1 MRIFC
6 ITFVLLFKSLQC
18 LAKDDSAFQII
29 NKATAFFLELR
40 WTTNDRLLVHQKNKC
55 VGAQGQSVGAEVKLY
70 DCDEDSELQKWEC
83 RNQTLLGLK
92 GKELFIEIRTDH
104 SAVLSKTT
112 GPNSHF
118 TISGTFDGACART
131 YREMF
136 TTGGTAAGKP
146 CMFPFMYGNQW
157 YSDCTMT
164 DHTEL
169 WCAVETYYSSDSDK
183 WGVCPT
189 NSRQSWIKHPKTGAY
204 YQLNSDAALTWAE
217 AESSCKQQ
225 NATLLSLT
233 DPHQEAY
240 VTAIL
245 TSGRMEEGY
254 KFWIGLTLD
263 PEHGWKWS
271 SQNPFR
277 YLNWDSGY
285 PLSSPGH
292 VCGFADGTADYS
304 WRNSVCSKRLGYIC
318 CSHGGPAVPTKAPEA
333 GLCTAPWI
341 SYNGRCYQLYRSQK
355 TWSDAQLTC
364 RKEEGDLV
372 SIHNVEEQSFI
383 FSELGYVP
391 TDELW
396 IGLNDRTT
404 EGLFD
409 WSDQSAVR
417 FTSWEFGK
425 PGVQENQED
434 CVLIRGQKGN
444 WADSVC
450 EEKHG
455 FICMKKSEASGSEIL
470 QEEGC
475 QTGWKRFGSYCYLV
489 GSETKTFD
497 EARMICDHS
506 QSYLADVSTSVDNAF
521 LTSLVGLRPEKHFW
535 LGLSNQ
541 REINVFVWTNTK
553 RVRFTHW
560 NAEMPGDRQGCVAMA
575 TGHHAGLWDVLPCA
589 NKEKYICKQLA
600 KGAVVTPHPTTVPV
614 QTCTVGWTK
623 LPSGNFCFKF
633 FGDKKTWYEARD
645 YCTAIGGDLLS
656 FHSKDDL
663 VAGRGRHSRAW
674 IGLSAPNLDLGYLW
688 SDGSP
693 VNFQHWSNGEP
704 NNKNNIESCTE
715 FSMYGWDMEGSWNDN
730 QCEKYNSW
738 FCQIPLGVTPKP
750 PPDPVTP
757 DYNTTSDGWLEWK
770 GNQYFINQKSLS
782 MEEARQ
788 FCKQFHG
795 DLATI
800 NSYNEN
806 AFLWKRISR
815 SHGNYW
821 IGLNVDFDGTRV
833 WMDQSEV
840 IYQQWDEGQPDY
852 KHYDEQCVIM
862 RVEDGVWHDYNCGFE
877 HKSICKRSGPPHA
890 NSTVAPT
897 VTPKGGCEFPW
908 RKFQSKCYN
917 IVKDQRITWF
927 NARQTC
933 RGMNANLASI
943 DSREV
948 QAFLLTQMA
957 DAATTD
963 LWIGFHKLHG
973 GEFYWSNGRKR
984 SFVNLL
990 RDKCAVINTNPSLGI
1005 GKWIP
1010 QFCNDTNA
1018 FVCLRDVDP
1027 KSPDSPEPTT
1037 PTGYTK
1043 IFNDSFKSFPQNMT
1057 WDGAQKYC
1065 AGDGANLASIKTEW
1079 AQAYVE
1085 LQVAK
1090 LKRPVWIGLNK
1101 DRTSSYF
1108 RFIAGSRLKFVNW
1121 NENEPRSDQ
1130 SCVYVDVGGKWK
1142 TSSCNQTYHFVCM
1155 KSSDVLPV
1163 QPSNFPGVCPD
1174 DPNPSSQHY
1183 WIPFRGHCY
1192 TFFTKLENWPEASTD
1207 CSKHGGM
1214 IVSIED
1220 PSEQDFIETELQNY
1234 KDQHNSFWLGLYK
1247 THKGTWQWLDRTV
1260 MDYTNW
1266 DSHQP
1271 GMATYAEIATSDGM
1285 WKTGRPWNKRPY
1297 ICKTA
1302 KILPPKSLPST
1313 DDAVPQPH
1321 QARDHIALTVVVI
1334 CAAAAVGAVIVIYV
1348 FRKSRHH
1355 LAVPPSMPN
1364 IINPL
1369 FFSGKQLETDADV
1382 DQLVENAKENP
1393 QVVKVK

>member
-6 ITFVLLFKSLQC
+6 ITLDILILKTVS
-18 LAKDDSAFQII
+18 ADSAFQLI
-29 NKATAFFLELR
+29 NKATAFCLPKLQTDCLELR

-55 VGAQGQSVGAEVKLY
+55 LGAQGQSVGAEVKLY

-83 RNQTLLGLK
+83 KNQTLLGLK
-92 GKELFIEIRTDH
+92 GKELFIEIRTDN

-169 WCAVETYYSSDSDK
+169 WCAVETHYYSDSER

-189 NSRQSWIKHPKTGAY
+189 NCNWIKHPKTGAY

-225 NATLLSLT
+225 TATLLSLT

-240 VTAIL
+240 VTVMWFYSACLQSRLIHLCTVPYCL
-245 TSGRMEEGY
+245 T
-254 KFWIGLTLD
+254 
-263 PEHGWKWS
+263 P
-271 SQNPFR
+271 
-277 YLNWDSGY
+277 GY

-318 CSHGGPAVPTKAPEA
+318 WSHGGPAVPTEGNKKKA

-355 TWSDAQLTC
+355 TWSDAQIAC

-425 PGVQENQED
+425 PGVEENQED

-600 KGAVVTPHPTTVPV
+600 KGAVVTPHPATVPV
-614 QTCTVGWTK
+614 LTCTVGWTK

-633 FGDKKTWYEARD
+633 FGDKKTWYEARE

-738 FCQIPLGVTPKP
+738 FCQIPLGKYFSFSYISVNGSQNLK
-750 PPDPVTP
+750 

-806 AFLWKRISR
+806 AFLWKRRLIFVLFLCCYR
-815 SHGNYW
+815 
-821 IGLNVDFDGTRV
+821 
-833 WMDQSEV
+833 WMDHSVV

-897 VTPKGGCEFPW
+897 VTPKGGFIYLC
-908 RKFQSKCYN
+908 
-917 IVKDQRITWF
+917 
-927 NARQTC
+927 
-933 RGMNANLASI
+933 L
-943 DSREV
+943 
-948 QAFLLTQMA
+948 AFLLTQMA

-984 SFVNLL
+984 SFVNLKGQL
-990 RDKCAVINTNPSLGI
+990 SFLETPIFFFLFLGEKFSI
-1005 GKWIP
+1005 QITFVKFP
-1010 QFCNDTNA
+1010 QS
-1018 FVCLRDVDP
+1018 DP
-1027 KSPDSPEPTT
+1027 KFPDSPEPTI

-1155 KSSDVLPV
+1155 KSSDILPV
-1163 QPSNFPGVCPD
+1163 EPSDFPGVCPD

-1207 CSKHGGM
+1207 CSRHGGM

-1302 KILPPKSLPST
+1302 KN
-1313 DDAVPQPH
+1313 DAVPQPH
-1321 QARDHIALTVVVI
+1321 QARDHIALTVVFI

-1355 LAVPPSMPN
+1355 LAVPLSMPN

-1369 FFSGKQLETDADV
+1369 FISGKQLETDADV
-1382 DQLVENAKENP
+1382 DQLVENAEENP
-1393 QVVKVK
+1393 QIVKVK